1 MRDHGL
7 SLSLILLL
15 ATGACQHG
23 PTTSPETGPAHEV
36 RDGIAMLEGDIVLG
50 PADEIATTAEK
61 VEARVRRGA
70 RPEGPQPKVGDAGM
84 YDEEDGCTSIVGQG
98 GAIVRP

>member
-23 PTTSPETGPAHEV
+23 PTTSPETRPANEV
-36 RDGIAMLEGDIVLG
+36 YDGLAMLEGDIVLG
-50 PADEIATTAEK
+50 PADEVATTAEE
-61 VEARVRRGA
+61 VEARVRRGE
-70 RPEGPQPKVGDAGM
+70 RPEGPLPKSGDAGM
-84 YDEEDGCTSIVGQG
+84 YDEEDGYASIVGQG
-98 GAIVRP
+98 GLIVRP